1 MYRNT
6 WVFKRKSTSVK
17 FLVRLWLYTL
27 CNIFS
32 MLLPIASTLIKKVV
46 CITLMERLRD
56 STSFKKKNL
65 AMTNL
70 WLFFS

>member
-1 MYRNT
+1 
-6 WVFKRKSTSVK
+6 
-17 FLVRLWLYTL
+17 
-27 CNIFS
+27 